1 MLWEVGVVY
10 YQSTLTFLIAGKNVA
25 SQQNNIHWLTGQFRD
40 AGKESKYRDS
50 VQASVRFESRL
61 ALILVA
67 LVFAMFGIT
76 DYNLLGLTDEYYL
89 LLTMRIAVVSLCLL
103 LAFVIG
109 RSGSY
114 SRNAW
119 LHALP
124 LWILATGIILIIPLR
139 PESLS
144 SQVTAVVVAIMAFY
158 LLIPN
163 LLTVAAVG
171 SFYLSVGFLAAAV
184 VFVGLSPTGVL
195 RLTLLLIM
203 ANIVGY
209 CALLRLEFLHRK
221 QFSLLHDER
230 DQNREL
236 LNEIKHRKSLEAQLR
251 MVAERDDLTGADS
264 RSHFMKRAEALLQ
277 RAQLE
282 GTPFAL
288 FMIDVDH
295 FKRINDTW
303 GHTRGDLILTK
314 IAEACEQS
322 LRPTDVIGRFGGEEF
337 VVGLPHTSPSDAQAV
352 AERLKNNVA
361 ALRFTDDMSELRL
374 SITIGIAVA
383 NTEDT
388 DLDTLIRRADDMLYA
403 GKRDGRNRVVMSPEY
418 AWQES

>member
-1 MLWEVGVVY
+1 M
-10 YQSTLTFLIAGKNVA
+10 
-25 SQQNNIHWLTGQFRD
+25 SQQQKQDDIHWLTGQFYND
-40 AGKESKYRDS
+40 SKESKYRS
-50 VQASVRFESRL
+50 SIETRVRFESRL
-61 ALILVA
+61 ALILVSV
-67 LVFAMFGIT
+67 VFAMFGIT
-76 DYNLLGLTDEYYL
+76 DYNLLGLTREYYL

-103 LAFVIG
+103 LAVVIG

-114 SRNAW
+114 SRKAW

-139 PESLS
+139 PESLLT
-144 SQVTAVVVAIMAFY
+144 QITAVVVAIMAFY

-163 LLTVAAVG
+163 LLTVAALA
-171 SFYLSVGFLAAAV
+171 SLYLSVGFLAAAV
-184 VFVGLSPTGVL
+184 IYAGISPTDAL
-195 RLTLLLIM
+195 RLALLLVM

-209 CALLRLEFLHRK
+209 CALLRLESLQRK
-221 QFSLLHDER
+221 QFALLHEER
-230 DQNREL
+230 DQNRDL
-236 LNEIKHRKSLEAQLR
+236 LKEIKHRKSLEAQLR
-251 MVAERDDLTGADS
+251 MVAERDALTGVDS

-282 GTPFAL
+282 KTPFCL

-314 IAEACEQS
+314 IAEVCEQS

-352 AERLKNNVA
+352 AERLKKNVE
-361 ALRFTDDMSELRL
+361 ALPFTDELSELRL
-374 SITIGIAVA
+374 SVTIGIGIAHI
-383 NTEDT
+383 EDV
-388 DLDTLIRRADDMLYA
+388 DLDSLITRADEMLYV
-403 GKRDGRNRVVMSPEY
+403 GKREGRNRVVMFREEEDDTSVGEWRNGSDGY
-418 AWQES
+418 SR